1 MPDAWSICSRRRL
14 IGDGRGTMNRSELIA
29 SRSEVVA
36 ERGVVAGGQ
45 MAEAEAGVRMLAAGG
60 NAIDAIVAAAFT
72 GFVVEPDSC
81 GVGGYGRL
89 AIFLG
94 DRQEFVTIDHYV
106 RAPAAA
112 HATMFE
118 VDPAQD
124 GMYYGW
130 PRVVDRRNEW
140 GYLAPAVPSA
150 VAGLCVAQERYGRLP
165 LAQVLEPA
173 IEAAE
178 TGLPVT
184 WDLALSIAG
193 RIKEIRALP
202 HTADRLL
209 RNGEVPRAVSG
220 FGRGD
225 RIDFSDLAET
235 LRRIARE
242 GAAGFYTGPVAE
254 AIEREI
260 VAHGG
265 ILTAADLAAYRP
277 KILRERPATYRGHA
291 YVTANDQVGY
301 EALNI
306 LDRFDL
312 AGYGPDSLEF
322 RHLMAEA
329 LGHAFTDNMVH
340 YGDPD
345 HTRSPVQGLANPA
358 FAAERAA
365 GIRLDRAA
373 PRPIAAADPW
383 PYDTPELAPETVPME
398 MSAGGVTG
406 TSQMAAAD
414 REGNLA
420 TLCTSLT
427 NSFGSLVLV
436 PGTGVFLNN
445 SMQNFDPRPDR
456 ANCIAPGKMPIFAVP
471 TIAAAR
477 DGRAVFGAA
486 GSGGYRITT
495 GVLHAMVNTLDFE
508 MGLQAA
514 IDAPRVHCQGEET
527 VVDARIPE
535 TVRARLAEL
544 GHRVVVVEED
554 PGTLNFARVVA
565 VGIDPATGLLHAG
578 SGPAWGSAAA
588 GL

>member
-1 MPDAWSICSRRRL
+1 
-14 IGDGRGTMNRSELIA
+14 
-29 SRSEVVA
+29 
-36 ERGVVAGGQ
+36 
-45 MAEAEAGVRMLAAGG
+45 
-60 NAIDAIVAAAFT
+60 
-72 GFVVEPDSC
+72 
-81 GVGGYGRL
+81 
-89 AIFLG
+89 
-94 DRQEFVTIDHYV
+94 
-106 RAPAAA
+106 
-112 HATMFE
+112 
-118 VDPAQD
+118 
-124 GMYYGW
+124 
-130 PRVVDRRNEW
+130 
-140 GYLAPAVPSA
+140 
-150 VAGLCVAQERYGRLP
+150 
-165 LAQVLEPA
+165 
-173 IEAAE
+173 
-178 TGLPVT
+178 
-184 WDLALSIAG
+184 
-193 RIKEIRALP
+193 
-202 HTADRLL
+202 LL
-209 RNGEVPRAVSG
+209 RNDEVPRVVSG

-225 RIDFSDLAET
+225 RIEFADLAET

-242 GAAGFYTGPVAE
+242 GAAGFYAGPVAE
-254 AIEREI
+254 AIERE
-260 VAHGG
+260 VTAHGG

-277 KILRERPATYRGHA
+277 KIMREKTASYRGYD

-312 AGYGPDSLEF
+312 TGYGPDSPEF

-345 HTRSPVQGLANPA
+345 HTRSPVHGLASRE
-358 FAAERAA
+358 FAAQRAA

-373 PRPIAAADPW
+373 ARPIAAADPW
-383 PYDTPELAPETVPME
+383 PYDAAEAAPEIVAAE
-398 MSAGGVTG
+398 RSAGGVAG

-427 NSFGSLVLV
+427 SSFGSLVLV

-471 TIAAAR
+471 TIAAGR

-495 GVLHAMVNTLDFE
+495 GVLHTMVYALDFG
-508 MGLQAA
+508 MSLQAA

-527 VVDARIPE
+527 VVDGRIPE
-535 TVRARLAEL
+535 HVRDRLTAMGHTVAVAD
-544 GHRVVVVEED
+544 ED
-554 PGTLNFARVVA
+554 PGTLAFARVVA
-565 VGIDPATGLLHAG
+565 VGIDPATGLLHAA
-578 SGPAWGSAAA
+578 SGPAWSTAAA

>member
-1 MPDAWSICSRRRL
+1 MI
-14 IGDGRGTMNRSELIA
+14 RSQMVA
-29 SRSEVVA
+29 TRTEVVA
-36 ERGVVAGGQ
+36 ERGVVAGGH
-45 MAEAEAGVRMLAAGG
+45 MAEAEAGVRMLEAGG

-94 DRQEFVTIDHYV
+94 DRQEFVTVDHYV
-106 RAPAAA
+106 RAPRAAS
-112 HATMFE
+112 ATMFE
-118 VDPAQD
+118 IDPAQD
-124 GMYYGW
+124 GTYYGW
-130 PRVVDRRNEW
+130 PRVIDRRNEW
-140 GYLAPAVPSA
+140 GYLAPAVPGA
-150 VAGLCVAQERYGRLP
+150 VAGLCAAQELYGRLP

-173 IEAAE
+173 IEAAAA
-178 TGLPVT
+178 GLLVT
-184 WDLALSIAG
+184 WDLALSISG
-193 RIKEIRALP
+193 RIAEIRSLP
-202 HTADRLL
+202 HTAERLL
-209 RNGEVPRAVSG
+209 RSGEVPRAHSG

-225 RIDFSDLAET
+225 RIDLSDLAET

-254 AIEREI
+254 AIARE
-260 VAHGG
+260 VTAHGG
-265 ILTAADLAAYRP
+265 ILTTEDLASYQP
-277 KILRERPATYRGHA
+277 KILREKPGSYRGHA

-312 AGYGPDSLEF
+312 AAYGPDSPEF

-329 LGHAFTDNMVH
+329 MGHAFVDNMVH

-345 HTRSPVQGLANPA
+345 HTRSPVLGLANPV

-365 GIRLDRAA
+365 GISLDRAV
-373 PRPIAAADPW
+373 PRPIAPADPW
-383 PYDTPELAPETVPME
+383 PYDVPELAPDVVPTRQ
-398 MSAGGVTG
+398 SAGGVAG

-427 NSFGSLVLV
+427 SSFGSLVLV

-471 TIAAAR
+471 TIAAAQG
-477 DGRAVFGAA
+477 GRAVFGAA
-486 GSGGYRITT
+486 GSGGYRITS
-495 GVLHAMVNTLDFE
+495 GVLHAMIHRLDFG
-508 MGLQAA
+508 MGIQEA
-514 IDAPRVHCQGEET
+514 IDAPRVHCQGDET
-527 VVDARIPE
+527 FVDARIPPL
-535 TVRARLAEL
+535 VRERLAAM
-544 GHRVVVVEED
+544 GHRVVVGEED

-565 VGIDPATGLLHAG
+565 IGIDPETGLLHAG
-578 SGPAWGSAAA
+578 TGPAWSTAAA